1 MENVIKIRRKK
12 APLGEAFRQFAF
24 YFTVAFGAVLGI
36 NSFFLLLNFNWL
48 YLAVIGVMVLYSILF
63 YFNTV
68 LWSYYKTR
76 ERTKGFNGPPRLD
89 GPQVRIAL
97 ALRKAHK
104 ALVFFLSIIVGGI
117 VILVFSQKA
126 LFVVEGEVAKE
137 IPHQYSHEG
146 FYLMEFLLKNNFIL
160 SLIFVLALL
169 QLTLR
174 KKFLKKQTW
183 KKISD
188 SWLKWSGVS
197 ALSVGG
203 FGLIAK
209 NKEIAGNLLKI
220 TSNSEFVNM
229 NLLTTIYILV
239 ILFFGLAHL
248 LTQIG
253 KANSDLE
260 ESSTPLALFIPAFI
274 LTWLSN
280 LGSYS
285 LFINGII
292 LTLHAH
298 LNSF

>member
-1 MENVIKIRRKK
+1 MFIVLFILSSLPNYPFVAAEKAGGSPVLMRKA
-12 APLGEAFRQFAF
+12 APLRKRK
-24 YFTVAFGAVLGI
+24 
-36 NSFFLLLNFNWL
+36 
-48 YLAVIGVMVLYSILF
+48 VI
-63 YFNTV
+63 
-68 LWSYYKTR
+68 
-76 ERTKGFNGPPRLD
+76 
-89 GPQVRIAL
+89 
-97 ALRKAHK
+97 K
-104 ALVFFLSIIVGGI
+104 ALVFILLFIMGGFS
-117 VILVFSQKA
+117 ILVFSSKA
-126 LFVVEGEVAKE
+126 LIIVEKVAE
-137 IPHQYSHEG
+137 NIQHRSPHVG

-160 SLIFVLALL
+160 SLTFVLALL

-174 KKFLKKQTW
+174 RKFLKKQTW

-188 SWLKWSGVS
+188 SWLKWTGVS

-203 FGLIAK
+203 FGLIAN
-209 NKEIAGNLLKI
+209 NKETVGHLLKI
-220 TSNSEFVNM
+220 SSDSEFVNM
-229 NLLTTIYILV
+229 NLLTTTYLLV
-239 ILFFGLAHL
+239 ILFLGLAHL

-253 KANSDLE
+253 KANSDQE